1 MSSIIVFFFCCKQL
15 SWTLFCTQ
23 KKIISTQKSAAT
35 GMECADPV
43 KKKIDEKAKLE
54 IEVLD
59 DCIKGYFE

>member
-1 MSSIIVFFFCCKQL
+1 
-15 SWTLFCTQ
+15 
-23 KKIISTQKSAAT
+23 
-35 GMECADPV
+35 MECADPV